1 MSEPGPTH
9 DVGAELSAALSAAR
23 RVFDGE
29 SPSAHDTESRILVS
43 VRKKRRMPRVLW
55 AVPLAAAFG
64 ISAAFAHELAGR
76 LADVK
81 KSLFSDAAPASN
93 GASNRAPSG
102 AMKPPGPS
110 ASSADSAPASAPPAP
125 EVIGRRE
132 VSEAVSPEPGA
143 VPRRAPAASSSGSP
157 SVVRSPAPVAEAA
170 DELALYKEAHRAHF
184 NDHDYTSA
192 LAGWDRYLAR
202 APRGTFALE
211 ARYNRAVALHRL
223 GRRAEAIE
231 ALRPFAAGTY
241 GRYRRDEAQALIEE
255 LR

>member
-1 MSEPGPTH
+1 MSEPGSPH
-9 DVGAELSAALSAAR
+9 DGRAELSAALSAAR

-43 VRKKRRMPRVLW
+43 VRKKRRMPRGLW
-55 AVPLAAAFG
+55 AIPLAAAFG

-81 KSLFSDAAPASN
+81 KSLFADASPATN
-93 GASNRAPSG
+93 GAPSE
-102 AMKPPGPS
+102 AMKSPGAV
-110 ASSADSAPASAPPAP
+110 ASSVDSAPASGPPAP
-125 EVIGRRE
+125 EATGRRE
-132 VSEAVSPEPGA
+132 ASEAVSPELVA
-143 VPRRAPAASSSGSP
+143 VARSAPAASA
-157 SVVRSPAPVAEAA
+157 SVAQSAVRSPTPVTEPA

-184 NDHDYTSA
+184 DDHDYASA
-192 LAGWDRYLAR
+192 LAGWDRYLAQ

-241 GRYRRDEAQALIEE
+241 GRYRRDEAQELIDE